1 MSGWSELAGN
11 REMLAKGKWR
21 RQICVRHIKPQ
32 RRRESTNRRVV
43 QRGKGSPKSVG
54 PFPFLVNSGR
64 GGSVPLVADIVG
76 RARREMLALTT
87 LGDAMRRI

>member
-43 QRGKGSPKSVG
+43 QRGKGSPKSVALFRFWSIPG
-54 PFPFLVNSGR
+54 GVAQSHLLPTLWAVR
-64 GGSVPLVADIVG
+64 G
-76 RARREMLALTT
+76 ARCWR
-87 LGDAMRRI
+87 